1 MQHGQDGGKHGGFQ
15 EIDDNDQL
23 KRTGYFVYAD
33 EKHENPHWP
42 SVESEEDTQLKGLLL
57 RETVKEG

>member
-42 SVESEEDTQLKGLLL
+42 SMESDEDTQLKGLLL